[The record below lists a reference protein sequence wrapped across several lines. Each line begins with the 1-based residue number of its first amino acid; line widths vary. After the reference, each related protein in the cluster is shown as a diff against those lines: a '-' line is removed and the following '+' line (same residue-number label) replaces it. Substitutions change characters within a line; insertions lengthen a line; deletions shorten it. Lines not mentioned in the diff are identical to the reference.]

1 MRGGACVANIQISDI
16 KMPTLR
22 EVSVANNTKVE
33 MSFRFTLLSQIGE
46 SELQEKLTQMVEDIT
61 KQGQRIAEHM
71 DIRDLKVYRSMISNF
86 LGEVVAN
93 SHQFSRENFLDRRGR
108 HRVYGIIR
116 QVNDKLDELARELI
130 KSEKN
135 QVDILDRIGEIQGL
149 VLDVAT

>member
-1 MRGGACVANIQISDI
+1 MADMQISDI

-22 EVSVANNTKVE
+22 EVSAATTTKTDK
-33 MSFRFTLLSQIGE
+33 SFRFTLLSQIGE
-46 SELQEKLTQMVEDIT
+46 GELQEKLTGMVDEIT
-61 KQGQRIAEHM
+61 KQGQKIAEHM
-71 DIRDLKVYRSMISNF
+71 DIRDLKVYRSLISNF
-86 LGEVVAN
+86 LSEVVAH
-93 SHQFSRENFLDRRGR
+93 SHEFSRENFLDRRGR

-149 VLDVAT
+149 VLDIAT

>member
-1 MRGGACVANIQISDI
+1 MADIQISDI

-22 EVSVANNTKVE
+22 ELSTGTNIKSE
-33 MSFRFTLLSQIGE
+33 KSFRFTLLSQIGE
-46 SELQEKLTQMVEDIT
+46 SELQEKLTQMVEEIT
-61 KQGQRIAEHM
+61 NQGQKISEHM
-71 DIRDLKVYRSMISNF
+71 DIRDIKMYRSMISNF
-86 LGEVVAN
+86 FNEVVAN

-130 KSEKN
+130 KTEKN
-135 QVDILDRIGEIQGL
+135 QVDILERIGEIQGL

>member
-1 MRGGACVANIQISDI
+1 MADIQISDI

-22 EVSVANNTKVE
+22 EVSTATNTKTE
-33 MSFRFTLLSQIGE
+33 KSFRFTLLSQIGQD
-46 SELQEKLTQMVEDIT
+46 ELQEKLTQMVEEIT

-71 DIRDLKVYRSMISNF
+71 DIRDLKVYRSLISNF
-86 LGEVVAN
+86 MSEVVAN
-93 SHQFSRENFLDRRGR
+93 SHEFSRENFLDRRGR

-130 KSEKN
+130 RSEKN

-149 VLDVAT
+149 VLDIIT

>member
-1 MRGGACVANIQISDI
+1 MANIQIGDI

-22 EVSVANNTKVE
+22 EVSMATNIKTEK
-33 MSFRFTLLSQIGE
+33 SFRFTLLSQIGQD
-46 SELQEKLTQMVEDIT
+46 ELQEKLTQMVEEIT

-71 DIRDLKVYRSMISNF
+71 DIRDLKVYRSLISNF
-86 LGEVVAN
+86 MSEIVAN
-93 SHQFSRENFLDRRGR
+93 SHEFSRENFLDRRGR

-130 KSEKN
+130 RSEKN

-149 VLDVAT
+149 VLDIIT